1 METNAQ
7 RKERILNRKCEQTQL
22 VRYSTV
28 LNIEAPGTVAKAEQT
43 KLLNGA
49 TDIEKGLRM
58 LIEGIEYYCKGASA
72 TWDAPIGKDY
82 VLAPEV
88 GSIING
94 IIGLLNGPG
103 HFDGGTC
110 DGALRA
116 IAKKYEVSDVEV

>member
-49 TDIEKGLRM
+49 TDTEKGLRM
-58 LIEGIEYYCKGASA
+58 LIEGIEYYCKGTSA
-72 TWDAPIGKDY
+72 TWEIGKDY
-82 VLAPEV
+82 ALAPEV

-103 HFDGGTC
+103 HDGGTC
-110 DGALRA
+110 DRALRA
-116 IAKKYEVSDVEV
+116 I